1 MKAKILIKA
10 VTAFLMGAAIIGAL
24 IFIPAGT
31 LQFPRAWLFM
41 GVLFIPMLFSGA
53 FLLLKNP
60 ELLKRRL
67 NMKEGEKEQRGII
80 TVSAGM
86 FIIGFVVSGI
96 VFRYDFCILPMW
108 MSVVA
113 SVLFIIL
120 YLLYIEVMRENMYLS
135 RTVEVSEGQK
145 VIDTGLYAVVRHPMY
160 SVTIPMFLSM
170 PIILGSGIAFV
181 IFLLYPAIIVKR
193 IKGEEKFLEKN
204 LPGYNEYK
212 EKVRYRLIP
221 YIW

>member
-53 FLLLKNP
+53 FLLIKNP

-96 VFRYDFCILPMW
+96 GFRYDFCILPIW
-108 MSVVA
+108 MSVAA

-181 IFLLYPAIIVKR
+181 IFLLYPVIIVKR

>member
-1 MKAKILIKA
+1 
-10 VTAFLMGAAIIGAL
+10 
-24 IFIPAGT
+24 
-31 LQFPRAWLFM
+31 
-41 GVLFIPMLFSGA
+41 
-53 FLLLKNP
+53 
-60 ELLKRRL
+60 
-67 NMKEGEKEQRGII
+67 MKEGEKEQRGII

-96 VFRYDFCILPMW
+96 VFRYDFYILPMW

-120 YLLYIEVMRENMYLS
+120 YLLYVEVMRENMYLS

-181 IFLLYPAIIVKR
+181 IFLLYPVIIVKR

>member
-1 MKAKILIKA
+1 MKAKLLIKA

-31 LQFPRAWLFM
+31 LQFPRAWLFT

-53 FLLLKNP
+53 FLLIKNP

-96 VFRYDFCILPMW
+96 VFRYDFYILPMW

-120 YLLYIEVMRENMYLS
+120 YLLYVEVMRENMYLS

-181 IFLLYPAIIVKR
+181 IFLLYPVIIVKR